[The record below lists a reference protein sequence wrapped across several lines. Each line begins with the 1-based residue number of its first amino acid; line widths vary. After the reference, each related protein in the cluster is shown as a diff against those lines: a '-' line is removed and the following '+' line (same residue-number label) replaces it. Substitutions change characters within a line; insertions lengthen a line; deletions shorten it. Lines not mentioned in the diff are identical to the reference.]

1 MKRII
6 SFFLSLLLV
15 GSLFSTVFAAET
27 KVITMVV
34 GETEVLVNGESVFL
48 DVPPTIVE
56 GRTLVPLRFIAET
69 FGAEVEWDA
78 VARSITLTAPDAA
91 VLQQMMEA
99 LTAQNET
106 LQQNLEDL
114 QEENEKHQS
123 TIASLEED
131 NEVLSEKVGLMDTL
145 ITKLEDQ
152 IADLLE
158 ENGKLS
164 KEIEELKKKIDAG
177 DGSQDTTP
185 PNIVIQNLSPH
196 EILEEDPLTL
206 DISIEDDS
214 LIVFSRVFLN
224 SVLLSETL
232 GKYGEIHPTKLVSG
246 DYFLKV
252 EAIDGHGNV
261 GTTTV
266 PFTVKHDL
274 KKEPIRFA
282 LRAIDLSSMP
292 GMSATNKESLMAAT
306 SQPYL
311 IAHFQ
316 NQSMSSYEVQ
326 NVEAFDAEGNVF
338 QPMPGMNFYDLMK
351 EQMGLPEHLT
361 IVSNDEYSTPCAIS
375 LTEQNMTPEEYFDGW
390 DIKITLYD
398 SIRELEFIKTI
409 RYSR

>member
-282 LRAIDLSSMP
+282 LRTIDLSSMP

-326 NVEAFDAEGNVF
+326 
-338 QPMPGMNFYDLMK
+338 
-351 EQMGLPEHLT
+351 
-361 IVSNDEYSTPCAIS
+361 
-375 LTEQNMTPEEYFDGW
+375 
-390 DIKITLYD
+390 
-398 SIRELEFIKTI
+398 
-409 RYSR
+409 